1 MEYKRADR
9 VSDLLR
15 EEIARML
22 LREVKDPRIGFVTI
36 TDVEVSDDLRSAKV
50 FFSMVGSEMELE
62 KAMKGLNSASRFIK
76 RKLGKRLRMRYIPD
90 IVFKFDRSLEYG
102 SHINGIL
109 KELKGSASDE

>member
-1 MEYKRADR
+1 MDYKRADR

-15 EEIARML
+15 EEIAGML

-50 FFSMVGSEMELE
+50 FFSMVGSEKELDR
-62 KAMKGLNSASRFIK
+62 ATKGLNSASGFIK
-76 RKLGKRLRMRYIPD
+76 RKLGKRLKMRYIPD

-102 SHINGIL
+102 SHIDSIL
-109 KELKGSASDE
+109 NDLNKSVPE